1 MTKELSTHAA
11 AAKLIRKEI
20 KARGLKARVTS
31 QTYAG
36 GNSVHIH
43 FEDLK
48 PSVFDSI
55 NSFCNKFQYGSFDGM
70 TDSYNYDNRND
81 ELPQV
86 RFVTATNNLS
96 DIMREMVY
104 AFIKATYAGGED
116 LPSKYI
122 EGCNAVLQGEYMS
135 SRVYHSF
142 KNETSDFWE
151 HYATLVA
158 D

>member
-31 QTYAG
+31 QTYSG
-36 GNSVHIH
+36 GNSVHIA

-55 NSFCNKFQYGSFDGM
+55 ESFCNQFQYGSFDGM

-86 RFVTATNNLS
+86 RFVTATNTPS
-96 DIMREMVY
+96 DTMREMIY
-104 AFIKATYAGGED
+104 TFLRTTYAGGEE
-116 LPSKYI
+116 LPATYL
-122 EGCNAVLQGEYMS
+122 EGCNLSLQGEYMS
-135 SRVYHSF
+135 SRVWRQF
-142 KNETSDFWE
+142 KNQTSDFWE